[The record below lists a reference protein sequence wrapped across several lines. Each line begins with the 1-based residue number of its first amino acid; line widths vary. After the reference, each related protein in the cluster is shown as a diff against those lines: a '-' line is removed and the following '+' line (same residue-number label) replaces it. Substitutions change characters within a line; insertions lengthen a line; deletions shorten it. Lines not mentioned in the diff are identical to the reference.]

1 MLPGPALP
9 DSFMGSQ
16 ETTRD
21 EKGCASASS
30 ELLSASAMSPAGESP
45 LERIEA
51 DVLIPGRGDVVKNGC
66 VVFDGPT
73 ITYAGPIEGAPKAPS
88 SAKTHRVPAVMPGMW
103 DCHGHFMGLRTTNI
117 EEGTRTPVAVSA
129 ARATADAARCLQAGF
144 TSVREVGGLG
154 IFLARA
160 IDEGSVP
167 GPHVYASGGMI
178 SPTGGHGDFH
188 SYPLDFTRYVLDQ
201 TQMSALADGIPEC
214 LKAVR
219 GMLRLNARVIKICA
233 SGGVASEVD
242 HPIHQE
248 FSDEELR
255 AIVEE
260 ADRAERIVAAHCH
273 GKPGILAA
281 LRAGCKTIEH
291 GTYLDEEAADL
302 FLEKKA
308 ILVPT
313 RFIIDRLAKSA
324 THMGSPEYILRKIVP
339 VVGRHEEALRLA
351 IRKGVRIAVGTDIIT
366 SGVTGY
372 ADWGQNAF
380 ELTNLQEAGMKPLQ
394 AIEAAT
400 ATAPATLGP
409 QAPKSGQL
417 KEGYDADILVLA
429 KNPTQDLT
437 VLTNPENVRRI
448 WKSGKLVK
456 DLGA

>member
-1 MLPGPALP
+1 M
-9 DSFMGSQ
+9 
-16 ETTRD
+16 
-21 EKGCASASS
+21 
-30 ELLSASAMSPAGESP
+30 
-45 LERIEA
+45 ERIEA

-66 VVFDGPT
+66 VVFDGTT
-73 ITYAGPIEGAPKAPS
+73 IMYAGPIEGAPKGPA
-88 SAKTHRVPAVMPGMW
+88 SAKTHRVPAVMPGLW
-103 DCHGHFMGLRTTNI
+103 DCHGHFMGLRTSNI
-117 EEGTRTPVAVSA
+117 EESTRTPVAVSA
-129 ARATADAARCLQAGF
+129 ARATADAARCLAAGF

-167 GPHVYASGGMI
+167 GPHVYAAGGMI
-178 SPTGGHGDFH
+178 SPTGGHGDLH
-188 SYPLDFTRYVLDQ
+188 AYPLDFARLILEQ
-201 TQMSALADGIPEC
+201 TQQSALADGVAEC

-242 HPIHQE
+242 HPMHQE

-255 AIVEE
+255 VIVEE
-260 ADRAERIVAAHCH
+260 AARAERIVAAHCH
-273 GKPGILAA
+273 GKPGIMAA
-281 LRAGCKTIEH
+281 LRAGCRTIEH

-302 FLEKKA
+302 FLETKA
-308 ILVPT
+308 IFVPT

-324 THMGSPEYILRKIVP
+324 AAMGSPEYILRKIVP
-339 VVGRHEEALRLA
+339 VVGRHAEALRLA
-351 IRKGVRIAVGTDIIT
+351 VKKGVRIAAGTDIIT

-380 ELTNLQEAGMKPLQ
+380 ELLNLQEAGMKPLQ

-400 ATAPATLGP
+400 AAAPLTLGP

-417 KEGYDADILVLA
+417 KEGYDADILVVA
-429 KNPTQDLT
+429 KNPAQDLA
-437 VLTNPENVRRI
+437 VLTDPDNVRRL

>member
-1 MLPGPALP
+1 M
-9 DSFMGSQ
+9 
-16 ETTRD
+16 
-21 EKGCASASS
+21 
-30 ELLSASAMSPAGESP
+30 
-45 LERIEA
+45 ERIEA
-51 DVLIPGRGDVVKNGC
+51 DVLIPGHGDIIKNGC
-66 VVFDGPT
+66 VVFEGPA
-73 ITYAGPIEGAPKAPS
+73 ITYAGPIEGSPRAS
-88 SAKTHRVPAVMPGMW
+88 GGTKTRNVPVVMPGLW
-103 DCHGHFMGLRTTNI
+103 DCHGHFMGLKTANI
-117 EEGTRTPVAVSA
+117 EESTRTPVAVSA
-129 ARATADAARCLQAGF
+129 ARATADLARCLQAGF

-160 IDEGSVP
+160 VDEGSIP
-167 GPHVYASGGMI
+167 GPHIYAAGGMI

-188 SYPLDFTRYVLDQ
+188 AYPLDFTRLILEQ
-201 TQMSALADGIPEC
+201 TQMSALADGVPEC
-214 LKAVR
+214 LKTVR
-219 GMLRLNARVIKICA
+219 SMLRLNARLIKICA

-248 FSDEELR
+248 FSREELH

-260 ADRAERIVAAHCH
+260 AARAERVVAAHCH
-273 GKPGILAA
+273 GKPGIMAA
-281 LRAGCKTIEH
+281 LEAGCRTIEH

-324 THMGSPEYILRKIVP
+324 AAMGSPDYILRKIIP

-351 IRKGVRIAVGTDIIT
+351 IKKGVRIAVGTDIIT
-366 SGVTGY
+366 TGITGY
-372 ADWGQNAF
+372 ADWGQSGF

-400 ATAPATLGP
+400 ATAPATLGA
-409 QAPKSGQL
+409 QTPKSGQL
-417 KEGYDADILVLA
+417 HEGYDADVLVVS
-429 KNPTQDLT
+429 KDPVRDLS
-437 VLTNPENVRRI
+437 VLTKPENVRMI

>member
-1 MLPGPALP
+1 
-9 DSFMGSQ
+9 
-16 ETTRD
+16 
-21 EKGCASASS
+21 
-30 ELLSASAMSPAGESP
+30 

-51 DVLIPGRGDVVKNGC
+51 DVLIPGHGDVVKNGC

-73 ITYAGPIEGAPKAPS
+73 ITYAGPIEGAPRA
-88 SAKTHRVPAVMPGMW
+88 AGGTKTHGVPAVMPGMW
-103 DCHGHFMGLRTTNI
+103 DCHGHFMGLKTANI
-117 EEGTRTPVAVSA
+117 EESTRTPVAVSA

-154 IFLARA
+154 IFLART
-160 IDEGSVP
+160 IDEGSLP
-167 GPHVYASGGMI
+167 GPHVYAAGGMI
-178 SPTGGHGDFH
+178 SPTGGHGDLH
-188 SYPLDFTRYVLDQ
+188 AYPLEFTRLILEQ
-201 TQMSALADGIPEC
+201 TQQGALADGVPEC

-219 GMLRLNARVIKICA
+219 SMLRLNARVIKICA

-248 FSDEELR
+248 FSREELH

-260 ADRAERIVAAHCH
+260 ATRAERIVAAHCH
-273 GKPGILAA
+273 GKPGIMAA
-281 LRAGCKTIEH
+281 LEAGCATIEH

-324 THMGSPEYILRKIVP
+324 AAMGSPDYILRKIVP

-351 IRKGVRIAVGTDIIT
+351 IRKGVRIAAGTDIIT

-372 ADWGQNAF
+372 ADWGQNGF
-380 ELTNLQEAGMKPLQ
+380 ELTNLQEAGMSPLQ

-400 ATAPATLGP
+400 ATAPRTLGP

-429 KNPTQDLT
+429 KNPVQDLK
-437 VLTNPENVRRI
+437 VLTNPDHVRRI

>member
-1 MLPGPALP
+1 
-9 DSFMGSQ
+9 
-16 ETTRD
+16 
-21 EKGCASASS
+21 
-30 ELLSASAMSPAGESP
+30 

-66 VVFDGPT
+66 VLFDGPT
-73 ITYAGPIEGAPKAPS
+73 ITYAGPVEGAPKTSA

-167 GPHVYASGGMI
+167 GPHVYAAGGMI
-178 SPTGGHGDFH
+178 SPTGGHGDLH
-188 SYPLDFTRYVLDQ
+188 AYPLEFTRQVLEQ
-201 TQMSALADGIPEC
+201 TQMSALADGVPEC

-248 FSDEELR
+248 FADEELR

-260 ADRAERIVAAHCH
+260 AARAERIVAAHCH

-281 LRAGCKTIEH
+281 LRAGCRTIEH

-302 FLEKKA
+302 LREKDA

-324 THMGSPEYILRKIVP
+324 AAMGSPEYILRKIVP
-339 VVGRHEEALRLA
+339 VVGRHAEALRLA
-351 IRKGVRIAVGTDIIT
+351 VRKGVRIAAGTDIIT

-380 ELTNLQEAGMKPLQ
+380 EPTNLQEAGMTPLQ

-400 ATAPATLGP
+400 ATGPLTLGP

-417 KEGYDADILVLA
+417 KEGYDADILAVA
-429 KNPTQDLT
+429 KNPAQDLS
-437 VLTNPENVRRI
+437 VLTNPDHVRRV
-448 WKSGKLVK
+448 WKSGNLVK

>member
-1 MLPGPALP
+1 M
-9 DSFMGSQ
+9 
-16 ETTRD
+16 
-21 EKGCASASS
+21 
-30 ELLSASAMSPAGESP
+30 
-45 LERIEA
+45 ERIEA
-51 DVLIPGRGDVVKNGC
+51 DVLIPGHGDIVKNGC

-73 ITYAGPIEGAPKAPS
+73 ITYAGPVEGSPRPS
-88 SAKTHRVPAVMPGMW
+88 GATKVRKVPVVMPGLW
-103 DCHGHFMGLRTTNI
+103 DCHGHFMGLKTANI

-129 ARATADAARCLQAGF
+129 ARATADLARCLQAGF

-160 IDEGSVP
+160 VDEGSIP
-167 GPHVYASGGMI
+167 GPHIYAAGGMI

-188 SYPLDFTRYVLDQ
+188 AYPLEFTRRILEQ
-201 TQMSALADGIPEC
+201 TQMSALADGVPEC
-214 LKAVR
+214 LKTVR
-219 GMLRLNARVIKICA
+219 SMLRLNARLIKICA

-248 FSDEELR
+248 FSREELH

-260 ADRAERIVAAHCH
+260 AGRAERIVAAHCH
-273 GKPGILAA
+273 GKPGIMAA
-281 LRAGCKTIEH
+281 LEAGCRTIEH
-291 GTYLDEEAADL
+291 GTYLDEEAADM

-324 THMGSPEYILRKIVP
+324 AAMGSPDYILRKIVP

-351 IRKGVRIAVGTDIIT
+351 VKKGLRIAVGTDIIT
-366 SGVTGY
+366 TGVTGY
-372 ADWGQNAF
+372 ADWGQSGF

-400 ATAPATLGP
+400 ATAPATLGA

-417 KEGYDADILVLA
+417 REGYDADVLVVS
-429 KNPTQDLT
+429 KDPVRDLS
-437 VLTNPENVRRI
+437 VLTNPENVRMI

>member
-1 MLPGPALP
+1 M
-9 DSFMGSQ
+9 
-16 ETTRD
+16 
-21 EKGCASASS
+21 
-30 ELLSASAMSPAGESP
+30 
-45 LERIEA
+45 ERIEA
-51 DVLIPGRGDVVKNGC
+51 DLLIPGRGDPVKNGC

-73 ITYAGPIEGAPKAPS
+73 ITYAGPIEGAPRAT
-88 SAKTHRVPAVMPGMW
+88 AAVKTHRVPVVMPGLW
-103 DCHGHFMGLRTTNI
+103 DCHGHFMGLRTANI
-117 EEGTRTPVAVSA
+117 EEAARTPVAVMA

-160 IDEGSVP
+160 IDEGSIA
-167 GPHVYASGGMI
+167 GPHVYAAGGMI
-178 SPTGGHGDFH
+178 SPTGGHGDLH
-188 SYPLDFTRYVLDQ
+188 SFPLDFTLDVLDR
-201 TQMSALADGIPEC
+201 TQVSALADGVPEC

-219 GMLRLNARVIKICA
+219 SMLRLNARVIKICA

-248 FSDEELR
+248 FSREELQ

-260 ADRAERIVAAHCH
+260 AARAERIVAAHCH
-273 GKPGILAA
+273 GKPGIMAA
-281 LRAGCKTIEH
+281 LEAGCATIEH
-291 GTYLDEEAADL
+291 GTYLDDEAAEL

-313 RFIIDRLAKSA
+313 RFIIDRLARSA
-324 THMGSPEYILRKIVP
+324 AAMGSPDYILRKIVP

-366 SGVTGY
+366 TGVTGY
-372 ADWGQNAF
+372 ADWGQNGF

-400 ATAPATLGP
+400 ATAPLTLGP

-417 KEGYDADILVLA
+417 REGYDADILAVS
-429 KNPTQDLT
+429 KNPVQELSI
-437 VLTNPENVRRI
+437 LTNPENVRTI
-448 WKSGKLVK
+448 WKSGRRVK
-456 DLGA
+456 DLDA

>member
-1 MLPGPALP
+1 MRPRGYPGGGVIL
-9 DSFMGSQ
+9 
-16 ETTRD
+16 
-21 EKGCASASS
+21 
-30 ELLSASAMSPAGESP
+30 

-51 DVLIPGRGDVVKNGC
+51 DVLIPGHGDVVKNGC

-73 ITYAGPIEGAPKAPS
+73 IAYAGTIEGAPKAS
-88 SAKTHRVPAVMPGMW
+88 GAKTRSVAAVMPGLW
-103 DCHGHFMGLRTTNI
+103 DCHGHFMGLRTADV
-117 EEGTRTPVAVSA
+117 EEGARTPLAVMA
-129 ARATADAARCLQAGF
+129 ARTTADAARCLQAGF

-160 IDEGSVP
+160 VNEGSVP
-167 GPHVYASGGMI
+167 GPHIYAAGGMI
-178 SPTGGHGDFH
+178 SPTGGHGDLH
-188 SYPLDFTRYVLDQ
+188 SYPLDFTHEVLER
-201 TQMSALADGIPEC
+201 TQMSALADGVPEC

-219 GMLRLNARVIKICA
+219 SMLRLNARVIKICA

-242 HPIHQE
+242 HPMHQE
-248 FSDEELR
+248 FSEEELR

-260 ADRAERIVAAHCH
+260 AGRAERIVAAHCH
-273 GKPGILAA
+273 GKPGIMAA
-281 LRAGCKTIEH
+281 LRAGCRTIEH

-324 THMGSPEYILRKIVP
+324 QAMGAPDYILRKIVP

-351 IRKGVRIAVGTDIIT
+351 VRKGLRIAAGTDIIT
-366 SGVTGY
+366 TGVTGY
-372 ADWGQNAF
+372 ADWGQSAF
-380 ELTNLQEAGMKPLQ
+380 ELTNLRDAGMKPLQ

-400 ATAPATLGP
+400 ATAPLTLGP

-417 KEGYDADILVLA
+417 REGYDADVLALA
-429 KNPTQDLT
+429 KNPVQDLDA
-437 VLTNPENVRRI
+437 LTEPANVRTI
-448 WKSGKLVK
+448 WKGGKLVK

>member
-1 MLPGPALP
+1 M
-9 DSFMGSQ
+9 
-16 ETTRD
+16 
-21 EKGCASASS
+21 
-30 ELLSASAMSPAGESP
+30 
-45 LERIEA
+45 ERIEA
-51 DVLIPGRGDVVKNGC
+51 DVLIPGHGDVVKNGC

-73 ITYAGPIEGAPKAPS
+73 ITYAGPIEGAPKGPS
-88 SAKTHRVPAVMPGMW
+88 SAKTHGVPAVMPGMW
-103 DCHGHFMGLRTTNI
+103 DCHGHFMGLKTTNI
-117 EEGTRTPVAVSA
+117 EEGVRTPVAVSA
-129 ARATADAARCLQAGF
+129 ARAAADAARCLQAGF

-160 IDEGSVP
+160 IDEGSIP
-167 GPHVYASGGMI
+167 GPHIYASGGMI
-178 SPTGGHGDFH
+178 SPTGGHGDLH
-188 SYPLDFTRYVLDQ
+188 SYPLDFTKYVLEQ
-201 TQMSALADGIPEC
+201 TQMSALADGVPEC

-260 ADRAERIVAAHCH
+260 AARADRIVASHCH

-281 LRAGCKTIEH
+281 LRSGCRTIEH
-291 GTYLDEEAADL
+291 GTYLDDEAAEL
-302 FLEKKA
+302 FLEQKA

-324 THMGSPEYILRKIVP
+324 TQMGSPEYILRKIVP

-351 IRKGVRIAVGTDIIT
+351 IKKGVRIAVGTDIIT

-400 ATAPATLGP
+400 ATGPATLGP

-417 KEGYDADILVLA
+417 KDGYDADLLVLA
-429 KNPTQDLT
+429 KNPVQDLA
-437 VLTNPENVRRI
+437 VLTDPSNVRRI
-448 WKSGKLVK
+448 WKGGLLVK

>member
-1 MLPGPALP
+1 M
-9 DSFMGSQ
+9 
-16 ETTRD
+16 
-21 EKGCASASS
+21 
-30 ELLSASAMSPAGESP
+30 
-45 LERIEA
+45 
-51 DVLIPGRGDVVKNGC
+51 LIPGHGDVVKNGC
-66 VVFDGPT
+66 VVFEGAK
-73 ITYAGPIEGAPKAPS
+73 ITYAGDVEGAPEVRGS
-88 SAKTHRVPAVMPGMW
+88 VTRSVPVVMPGMW
-103 DCHGHFMGLRTTNI
+103 DCHGHLMGLRTADI
-117 EEGTRTPVAVSA
+117 EEGARTPLAVMA

-160 IDEGSVP
+160 IDEGSIP

-178 SPTGGHGDFH
+178 SPTGGHGDLH
-188 SYPLDFTRYVLDQ
+188 SYPLEFAHDVLER
-201 TQMSALADGIPEC
+201 TQMGALADGVPEC

-219 GMLRLNARVIKICA
+219 SMLRLNARVIKICA

-242 HPIHQE
+242 HPMHQE

-260 ADRAERIVAAHCH
+260 ATRAERVVASHCH
-273 GKPGILAA
+273 GKPGIMAA
-281 LRAGCKTIEH
+281 LKAGCRTIEH

-302 FLEKKA
+302 FLETQA

-313 RFIIDRLAKSA
+313 RFIIDRLATSA
-324 THMGSPEYILRKIVP
+324 KAMGAPEYILRKIVP

-366 SGVTGY
+366 TGVTGY

-400 ATAPATLGP
+400 ATAPLTLGP
-409 QAPKSGQL
+409 QAPRSGQL
-417 KEGYDADILVLA
+417 KEGYDADILAVA
-429 KNPTQDLT
+429 KNPVQDLAA
-437 VLTNPENVRRI
+437 LTSPENVRSV

-456 DLGA
+456 EIGA